1 MRPIQFKTER
11 CELEWQEV
19 PSELQAAIAWFD
31 NVAEALGAPPTVVTC
46 VGRTVRENDAAGG
59 VKTSLHLTKRAV
71 DVRNTHYDPAIRNA
85 LALVA
90 NLLKAKGFEV
100 VTKVHGTG
108 PHFHFGLKLGVA
120 PKAII
125 R

>member
-31 NVAEALGAPPTVVTC
+31 GVAEALGAPPTIVTC

-59 VKTSLHLTKRAV
+59 VKTSLHLMKRAV
-71 DVRNTHYDPAIRNA
+71 DVRNNHYDPAVCDV
-85 LALVA
+85 LARTA
-90 NLLKAKGFEV
+90 SLLKHKGFEV

-108 PHFHFGLKLGVA
+108 PHFHFGLRSK
-120 PKAII
+120 
-125 R
+125 